1 MKLKKLVTA
10 AAAAVLSVGMIVGVT
25 GCSGDS
31 GSSSN
36 GNEVTQAPADNDED
50 GEADDKGFTG
60 GAVADNPVD
69 FAASLKLGWNL
80 GNTLEATGGSGL
92 MSETSWGQPM
102 TTKEL
107 IEFVASSGFT
117 TIRIPVSW
125 SNHIDDEGKI
135 DEKWMNRVTQVV
147 DWSLE
152 SGLYVILNSHH
163 DNDAYYPTEANYEN
177 AEAYIIN
184 IWTQIAENF
193 KNYDEHLIF
202 EVMNE
207 PRLSG
212 TAKEWWFNDN
222 DKEGVEAIKCVD
234 KLNQQFVN
242 LIRESEGYNKTRYL
256 MVPSICASAQNALNS
271 AFFAPGDDAN
281 RIIVSV
287 HAYSPYD
294 FAMNANGYTEW
305 DGSRNNELNFME
317 QLKKKF
323 IDQGVGVVIDEFGS
337 TNKDNTEDRIAWSKA
352 YTERAAENGI
362 ACVLWDNGGTKVGEE
377 NFGMIDRDK
386 FEIFYPEILNAM
398 LESYK

>member
-1 MKLKKLVTA
+1 MVIMKLKRLAA
-10 AAAAVLSVGMIVGVT
+10 AAAAVVLSIGMIT
-25 GCSGDS
+25 GCSGET
-31 GSSSN
+31 GKSSSDN
-36 GNEVTQAPADNDED
+36 KATQAPVNNNGD
-50 GEADDKGFTG
+50 GETDDKGFTG
-60 GAVADNPVD
+60 GEVADNPVD

-102 TTKEL
+102 ATKDL

-125 SNHIDDEGKI
+125 SNHLDDEGNI
-135 DEKWMNRVTQVV
+135 EEKWMNRVTQVV
-147 DWSLE
+147 DWSLD
-152 SGLYVILNSHH
+152 SGLYVIINAHH
-163 DNDAYYPTEANYEN
+163 DNDVYYPTEENYET
-177 AEAYIIN
+177 AEAYITN

-202 EVMNE
+202 ESMNE
-207 PRLSG
+207 PRLAG

-222 DKEGVEAIKCVD
+222 DKDGVEAIKCVD

-242 LIRESEGYNKTRYL
+242 VIRESDGYNKTRYL

-294 FAMNANGYTEW
+294 FAMNANGYTDW
-305 DGSRNNELNFME
+305 DGSKNNELNFMD
-317 QLKKKF
+317 QLKQKF
-323 IDQGVGVVIDEFGS
+323 IDQGVGVVIGEFGS
-337 TNKDNTEDRIAWSKA
+337 TNKDNTEARTAWAEA
-352 YTERAAENGI
+352 YTGKAAENGI
-362 ACVLWDNGGTKVGEE
+362 ACILWDNGGTKVGEE
-377 NFGMIDRDK
+377 NFGMIDREQL
-386 FEIFYPEILNAM
+386 EIFYPEVLNAM